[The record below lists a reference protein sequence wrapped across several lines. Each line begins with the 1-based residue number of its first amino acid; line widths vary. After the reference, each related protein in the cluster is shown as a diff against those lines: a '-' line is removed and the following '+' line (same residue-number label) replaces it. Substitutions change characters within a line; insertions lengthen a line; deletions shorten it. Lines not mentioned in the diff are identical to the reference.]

1 MTFHATPNC
10 PAGGGHSPLPS
21 PHIPFPIAPARSET
35 QGRSSSGNTAPSI
48 PVPAPL
54 LDRQEA
60 AAYLGLKPQTLA
72 NWAVTR
78 VHNLPYVKV
87 GRNVRYRKQ
96 DLDAFIQRNLHGTSF
111 DAIAT
116 EGANV

>member
-1 MTFHATPNC
+1 MC
-10 PAGGGHSPLPS
+10 
-21 PHIPFPIAPARSET
+21 
-35 QGRSSSGNTAPSI
+35 NTPSI
-48 PVPAPL
+48 PNPAPL

-72 NWAVTR
+72 NWAVTKA
-78 VHNLPYVKV
+78 HNLPYVKV

-111 DAIAT
+111 DVIAA
-116 EGANV
+116 ESANV

>member
-1 MTFHATPNC
+1 MNFRTTSNC
-10 PAGGGHSPLPS
+10 AAGGGHSSLPS
-21 PHIPFPIAPARSET
+21 PHIPFPVTTANSET
-35 QGRSSSGNTAPSI
+35 RKRPSPSNTPAATHN
-48 PVPAPL
+48 PAPL
-54 LDRQEA
+54 LDRLEA
-60 AAYLGLKPQTLA
+60 ATYLGLKPQTLA

-78 VHNLPYVKV
+78 AHNLPYVKV